1 MSALKDDMLRDGTIK
16 TDVTVDPGYDD
27 RAVYW
32 ALGAVAALTPVLL
45 IVVLMVT
52 PGTGLMLDLWLAF
65 GGANLLVWPVV
76 LMAGLVDSARRAMRT
91 ARVVRRS
98 VERRIELRR
107 ETAEVERIEA
117 AAA

>member
-1 MSALKDDMLRDGTIK
+1 MSVLKDDMLREGTVR
-16 TDVTVDPGYDD
+16 TDVTQEAEYND

-45 IVVLMVT
+45 IVVLLVT

-76 LMAGLVDSARRAMRT
+76 LVAGLVDSARRAMRT
-91 ARVVRRS
+91 ARVARRA
-98 VERRIELRR
+98 VERRLELAR
-107 ETAEVERIEA
+107 ETRGVEA